1 MISTQYDKIVNY
13 TAESQS
19 VNAAKSVKADVS
31 IDESTNKLVEAN
43 EDAFEH
49 SVSETAGIYRHKRF

>member
-19 VNAAKSVKADVS
+19 VNAAKWVKADVS
-31 IDESTNKLVEAN
+31 IDESTNKLV
-43 EDAFEH
+43 
-49 SVSETAGIYRHKRF
+49 

>member
-49 SVSETAGIYRHKRF
+49 SVSETAGIYSP